1 MRIEN
6 DKITDSV
13 IMLCC
18 VIVELNYYE
27 IIAIRIIFMQ
37 CIIKSNLVDEVDTE
51 DSATTSP
58 LPLSSLSDKH
68 HKELLFLSLVHS
80 ITCAH

>member
-27 IIAIRIIFMQ
+27 IIAIRIIFKQ
-37 CIIKSNLVDEVDTE
+37 CIIKSNLVDGVDTE
-51 DSATTSP
+51 DSATTLP

-68 HKELLFLSLVHS
+68 HKELLFYP
-80 ITCAH
+80 